1 MAGVERNREAQIA
14 PNRWHPSVFFKLPAG
29 GWVVVAYGLAYTAA
43 DYLSQRYAAASPT
56 TAFWNPAVG
65 LGFILVALCGRSF
78 AIAIPVVSLLSAVV
92 LRQPDEAIVETAL
105 DALLT
110 GAAYGSAAAFLTSP
124 YSAFDRTLFTVSSMI
139 ALLLTA
145 VLSSAAA
152 SLLFHCASLLGG
164 HLRLESALV
173 PLVRYWIA
181 DMIGIATITPL
192 GLTLLQGQWRVRWT
206 PAAIGQCLAICVLV
220 GVAIEFREYG
230 RFPYFY
236 FLFFPVIWVA
246 LTSGVAGVSAA
257 LALVQIGMLAS
268 LALLKM
274 DNFDVTDFQA
284 RMIALAA
291 TGLVAGGLVT
301 ERRKTQ
307 EETRRRLEAL
317 AQIEMRGSMRE
328 LGAAIA
334 HEVNQPLSAAG
345 TYAGLVVESLSSE
358 SLRDQTSLENAKKVV
373 RQIDRSSQVIKRLRA
388 LVKLSKEDQAPNS
401 VAQIL
406 EDVCGLAQ
414 SDANRNGIDLR
425 IAASSQVVGLT
436 VDKLQIEQ
444 ALLNLVRNSIEA
456 IVDANQQDRGV
467 TLFARDLPGGRTEVG
482 VIDTGPGFPA
492 TFSLDRL
499 QAFTSTKPDGLGV
512 GLALCQSIAAANGAE
527 LSLRQNAPGTA
538 VSLIFDAER
547 RVTNV

>member
-1 MAGVERNREAQIA
+1 MIA
-14 PNRWHPSVFFKLPAG
+14 PASRGTRVFARMPTADA
-29 GWVVVAYGLAYTAA
+29 WVVLVYTLGYMAA
-43 DYLSQRYAAASPT
+43 DFISQRYAAASST
-56 TAFWNPAVG
+56 SAFWNPAVG
-65 LGFILVALCGRSF
+65 LGFILVSLYGRRFTAAIPIVSLISALVLRGPDETAATSALEALATGVIY
-78 AIAIPVVSLLSAVV
+78 AIAAGFLSSTYSGFERSLSSVA
-92 LRQPDEAIVETAL
+92 
-105 DALLT
+105 
-110 GAAYGSAAAFLTSP
+110 
-124 YSAFDRTLFTVSSMI
+124 SMI
-139 ALLLTA
+139 VLLLTA

-152 SLLFHCASLLGG
+152 SVLFHFSMILAGQM
-164 HLRLESALV
+164 RLESALG
-173 PLVRYWIA
+173 PALRFWIA
-181 DMIGIATITPL
+181 DMIGIATIVPL
-192 GLTLLQGQWRVRWT
+192 GLMLLQNRWAWRWT

-246 LTSGVAGVSAA
+246 LTSGVEGVSAA
-257 LALVQIGMLAS
+257 LAIVQVGMLAS

-274 DNFDVTDFQA
+274 EDFDVTDFQA

-307 EETRRRLEAL
+307 EETRLRLEAL

-345 TYAGLVVESLSSE
+345 TYAGLVVESLASE
-358 SLRDQTSLENAKKVV
+358 TLRDPTALDNAKKVV

-388 LVKLSKEDQAPNS
+388 LVRLSKEEQAPNN

-406 EDVCGLAQ
+406 DDVCELAQ
-414 SDANRNGIDLR
+414 SEALRNGIDLR
-425 IAASSQVVGLT
+425 ISVAPGVVTLK

-444 ALLNLVRNSIEA
+444 ALLNLVRNSIESISDADSHDRA
-456 IVDANQQDRGV
+456 I
-467 TLFARDLPGGRTEVG
+467 TLFTRELPRGRTEVG
-482 VIDTGPGFPA
+482 VMDTGPGFPS
-492 TFSLDRL
+492 TFALDRL
-499 QAFTSTKPDGLGV
+499 QAFSSTKPDGLGV

-527 LSLRQNAPGTA
+527 LSVKQNAPGTA

-547 RVTNV
+547 RVPHG